1 VGTDNVVG
9 GQEAVQQ
16 ELFEDDSSRK
26 RRVEEAVTRI
36 REKMDG
42 VKLTKASLLGR
53 TRRRRPPPSNSPT
66 RR

>member
-1 VGTDNVVG
+1 VGTDNVVRG
-9 GQEAVQQ
+9 EEAVQQ
-16 ELFEDDSSRK
+16 ELFQDEGSRK

-53 TRRRRPPPSNSPT
+53 EKRRRPAPEA
-66 RR
+66 